1 MRRSIGYGVVL
12 KDVAFRMFPSS
23 VVSPPG
29 HHQWSVVKE
38 AEFSALVAHSPNAP
52 VAVFTEEKAAVFG
65 DSDSDRPTPDFA
77 IGRNKTSDE
86 IFIFAPR
93 FAGGV
98 IERETDDFVTGA
110 FLAVP

>member
-1 MRRSIGYGVVL
+1 MRVRRSIGYGVVL

-65 DSDSDRPTPDFA
+65 DSDSDRAAPDFS
-77 IGRNKTSDE
+77 IRRDETGHE
-86 IFIFAPR
+86 IFIFA
-93 FAGGV
+93 
-98 IERETDDFVTGA
+98 ER
-110 FLAVP
+110 LAR

>member
-1 MRRSIGYGVVL
+1 VRGETVYRLWSSFKGCSFQGG
-12 KDVAFRMFPSS
+12 PS
-23 VVSPPG
+23 SPPG

-93 FAGGV
+93 FDGGV
-98 IERETDDFVTGA
+98 IERDADDFVTSA